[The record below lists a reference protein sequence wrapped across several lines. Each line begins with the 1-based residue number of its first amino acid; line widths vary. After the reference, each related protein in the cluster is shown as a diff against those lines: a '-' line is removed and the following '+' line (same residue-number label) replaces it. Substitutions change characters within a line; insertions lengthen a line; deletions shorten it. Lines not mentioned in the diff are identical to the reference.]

1 MNDFTKDELENII
14 RGVNNLIAIGS
25 CVGSCESSWN
35 YKMKDLKIKLKAMI
49 DTYCEHES
57 DGNCYTSYPPQNKC
71 KLCGEFYK

>member
-14 RGVNNLIAIGS
+14 MGVKNLIAIGS
-25 CVGSCESSWN
+25 CDTSWN
-35 YKMKDLKIKLKAMI
+35 YEMKDLKIKLKAMI

-57 DGNCYTSYPPQNKC
+57 DGNCYTSDPSKYKC